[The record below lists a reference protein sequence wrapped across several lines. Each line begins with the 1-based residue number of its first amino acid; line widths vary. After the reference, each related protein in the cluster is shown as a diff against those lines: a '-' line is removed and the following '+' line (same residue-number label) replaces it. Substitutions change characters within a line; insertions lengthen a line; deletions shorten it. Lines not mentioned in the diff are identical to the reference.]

1 MRPSRYDVRRHMRPS
16 VSAPWPCPQC
26 GRTVPAREPR
36 CHCGVLRTEAPAAGR
51 GDRDEETAPSSGFG
65 WVALALA
72 LVAAGGF
79 GLYSA
84 ARQREQHLQAAAAA
98 ENERIRLQTARVRE
112 GAQPGDKAPRIAAP
126 IPDTFKGG
134 AASPF
139 PFPSRRAETTPPPT
153 KGRPVPAED
162 ASPSPSAMEEE
173 WARARELLEPTL
185 QKISAETGE
194 LRQRY
199 APFAQACLAAPDAN
213 WLVAM
218 RNGRLVASGAR
229 FTDNGPM
236 VDCESS
242 RRELVARGNRLKSE
256 LDAEERLAHS
266 SRVLPGHWRK
276 LLEMHEL
283 DIWDQY

>member
-1 MRPSRYDVRRHMRPS
+1 MRPS
-16 VSAPWPCPQC
+16 VSAPWSCPQC

-36 CHCGVLRTEAPAAGR
+36 CHCGVLRTEAPAAVR
-51 GDRDEETAPSSGFG
+51 GDRDEETAPSSSSFG

-72 LVAAGGF
+72 LVAAAGF
-79 GLYSA
+79 GLYTA
-84 ARQREQHLQAAAAA
+84 ARQREHDLQAAAAA
-98 ENERIRLQTARVRE
+98 EKERIRLQTAPVRE
-112 GAQPGDKAPRIAAP
+112 GARPGEKVPRITAP
-126 IPDTFKGG
+126 IPDTFAGG

-139 PFPSRRAETTPPPT
+139 PFPSPRAETAPPTT

-194 LRQRY
+194 LHQRY

-213 WLVAM
+213 WLFAM

-229 FTDNGPM
+229 FIDNGPM
-236 VDCESS
+236 VDCEST
-242 RRELVARGNRLKSE
+242 RRELVARGNQLKGE
-256 LDAEERLAHS
+256 IDAAERLAHS

-276 LLEMHEL
+276 LLETHEL

>member
-1 MRPSRYDVRRHMRPS
+1 
-16 VSAPWPCPQC
+16 
-26 GRTVPAREPR
+26 
-36 CHCGVLRTEAPAAGR
+36 VLRTEAPAAGR
-51 GDRDEETAPSSGFG
+51 GDRDEEKAPSSSRFG

-72 LVAAGGF
+72 LVAAA
-79 GLYSA
+79 GLGLHAA
-84 ARQREQHLQAAAAA
+84 ARQREQDRQAAAAAA
-98 ENERIRLQTARVRE
+98 ENERIRLAR
-112 GAQPGDKAPRIAAP
+112 PGEKAPRITAP
-126 IPDTFKGG
+126 LPGTFAGG

-139 PFPSRRAETTPPPT
+139 PFPSPRAETAPTTT
-153 KGRPVPAED
+153 KGRPVPAEE

-213 WLVAM
+213 WLIAM

-229 FTDNGPM
+229 FIDNGPM
-236 VDCESS
+236 VDCEST
-242 RRELVARGNRLKSE
+242 RRDLVARGNRLKGE
-256 LDAEERLAHS
+256 IDAAERLAHS

-276 LLEMHEL
+276 LLETYEL